1 VAGFIDAIR
10 DTLTEWAGRDSAGP
24 PSLPLGLPEAVRPV
38 ASQCVQDL
46 ITYQGPSYAQLY
58 LDRLRRFIGR
68 KGVDDALL
76 MEIARLLAQR
86 MCYEDPIR
94 LAQLALAEHARGRAV
109 DEVRILRLDELVSAL
124 PQVISEQVL
133 EALDWVGWLH
143 KRVRMRFHS
152 TGWIGLRRLRLEA
165 SLRRWRLLSPHY
177 VRERALVERWLH
189 MIDRCLTK
197 QPAAVGAVVRT
208 AELLQ
213 GCGLA
218 YRHRLIAW
226 NLIIDGLA
234 KPVFDGALALPDL
247 SVAITR
253 AQAAVGD
260 NLHQATLR
268 QAIADIQAEAARANA
283 LSGLSNYQ

>member
-1 VAGFIDAIR
+1 LAGFIDAIR
-10 DTLTEWAGRDSAGP
+10 DTLTELAGRDSAEP
-24 PSLPLGLPEAVRPV
+24 PSLPMNLPEAVRPV

-46 ITYQGPSYAQLY
+46 IAYQGPSYAQLY

-68 KGVDDALL
+68 KGVDDALFI
-76 MEIARLLAQR
+76 EIARLLAQR

-124 PQVISEQVL
+124 PEVISEQ
-133 EALDWVGWLH
+133 ALDALEWIGWLH
-143 KRVRMRFHS
+143 RRVKMRFHS
-152 TGWIGLRRLRLEA
+152 TSWIGLRRLRLEA
-165 SLRRWRLLSPHY
+165 SLRRWRMLSPHY

-189 MIDRCLTK
+189 MIDRCLVK

-234 KPVFDGALALPDL
+234 KPAFDGALVLPDL
-247 SVAITR
+247 AFAITR

-260 NLHQATLR
+260 NLHQAALR
-268 QAIADIQAEAARANA
+268 QTIAEIQAEAVGVNA
-283 LSGLSNYQ
+283 SRLPNYQ

>member
-1 VAGFIDAIR
+1 LAGFIDAIR
-10 DTLTEWAGRDSAGP
+10 ATLTELVGTDSAEP

-68 KGVDDALL
+68 KGVDDALFV
-76 MEIARLLAQR
+76 EIARLLAQR
-86 MCYEDPIR
+86 MCYEDPIS
-94 LAQLALAEHARGRAV
+94 LAQFALAEHAAGRAI

-124 PQVISEQVL
+124 PEVISEQVL
-133 EALDWVGWLH
+133 EVLDWLGWLH
-143 KRVRMRFHS
+143 RRVRMRFHS
-152 TGWIGLRRLRLEA
+152 TTWIGLRRLRMEA

-189 MIDRCLTK
+189 MVDRALVK
-197 QPAAVGAVVRT
+197 QPKAVAAVVQT
-208 AELLQ
+208 AGLLQ

-218 YRHRLIAW
+218 YRHKLIAW

-234 KPVFDGALALPDL
+234 KPVFDGALVLPDL
-247 SVAITR
+247 AAAIAR
-253 AQAAVGD
+253 AQAAVAD
-260 NLHQATLR
+260 NLRQAALR
-268 QAIADIQAEAARANA
+268 QAIDDIRAEAATANA
-283 LSGLSNYQ
+283 AATG